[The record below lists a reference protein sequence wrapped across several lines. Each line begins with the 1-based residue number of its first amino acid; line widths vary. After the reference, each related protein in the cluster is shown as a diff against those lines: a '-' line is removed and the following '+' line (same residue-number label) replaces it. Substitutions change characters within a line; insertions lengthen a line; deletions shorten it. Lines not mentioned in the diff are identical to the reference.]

1 MNMDKEKVIEV
12 NGLAASFEDTRVLTD
27 VSFNAFKGDITVV
40 LGASGSGKS
49 TVLNHLLGLL
59 PVEQGYVSVLGKD
72 ISKITETEQLNLYLQ
87 MGVFYQSG
95 ALLNSMTVGENI
107 ALPLKQHS
115 SLPDSLI
122 NEIVYMKLGLVNLQQ
137 AFHMFPSQL
146 SGGMLKRAAL
156 ARAIVMDPP
165 LLFCDEPG
173 AGLDPLSLASLDKLI
188 LNLQKQLGISVL
200 MVTHEVSSI
209 MRIADRIVFLED
221 GKVAFEGSLKHALE
235 TDVSSVHDFFSVIN
249 EAERLKLP

>member
-1 MNMDKEKVIEV
+1 MALK
-12 NGLAASFEDTRVLTD
+12 D
-27 VSFNAFKGDITVV
+27 VSFTVPDGEFLIV
-40 LGASGSGKS
+40 IGLSGSGKS

-249 EAERLKLP
+249 EAERFKLP

>member
-12 NGLAASFEDTRVLTD
+12 KGLAASFDNTVVLSE
-27 VSFNAFKGDITVV
+27 VSFKAYKGDITVV

-49 TVLNHLLGLL
+49 TVLNHLLGLI
-59 PVEQGYVSVLGKD
+59 PVEKGFISVLGKD
-72 ISKITETEQLNLYLQ
+72 ISKITEAEQINLYLQ

-95 ALLNSMTVGENI
+95 ALLSSMTVGENI

-115 SLPDSLI
+115 NLPDSLI
-122 NEIVYMKLGLVNLQQ
+122 EEIVYMKLGLVNLQH
-137 AFHMFPSQL
+137 AFHLFPSQL

-173 AGLDPLSLASLDKLI
+173 AGLDPISLASLDELI
-188 LNLQKQLGISVL
+188 INLRKQLGISVL
-200 MVTHEVSSI
+200 MVTHEVTSI
-209 MRIADRIVFLED
+209 MRIADRIVYLEN
-221 GKVAFEGSLKHALE
+221 GVVAFEGSLKKALE
-235 TDVSSVHDFFSVIN
+235 SDIASVKQFFTVIN
-249 EAERLKLP
+249 EVDRFK

>member
-1 MNMDKEKVIEV
+1 MDKERVIDV
-12 NGLAASFEDTRVLTD
+12 NGLGASFDDTVVLSD
-27 VSFNAFKGDITVV
+27 VNFSAYKGDITVV

-49 TVLNHLLGLL
+49 TVLNHLLGLI
-59 PVEQGYVSVLGKD
+59 PVEKGFISVLGKD
-72 ISKITETEQLNLYLQ
+72 ISNITEAEQLNLYLQ

-115 SLPDSLI
+115 NLPDSLI
-122 NEIVYMKLGLVNLQQ
+122 EEIVYMKLGLVNLQH
-137 AFHMFPSQL
+137 AFHLFPSQL

-173 AGLDPLSLASLDKLI
+173 AGLDPISLASLDELI
-188 LNLQKQLGISVL
+188 INLQKQLGISVL
-200 MVTHEVSSI
+200 MVTHEVTSI
-209 MRIADRIVFLED
+209 MRIADRIVYLEN
-221 GKVAFEGSLKHALE
+221 GVVAFEGSLKKALE
-235 TDVSSVHDFFSVIN
+235 SDIDSVKHFFSVIN
-249 EAERLKLP
+249 EADRYK

>member
-12 NGLAASFEDTRVLTD
+12 NGLAASFEDTRVLSG

-49 TVLNHLLGLL
+49 TVLNHLLGLI
-59 PVEQGYVSVLGKD
+59 PVEEGFVSVLGKD
-72 ISKITETEQLNLYLQ
+72 ISKITEAEQINLYLQ

-173 AGLDPLSLASLDKLI
+173 AGLDPISLASLDELI
-188 LNLQKQLGISVL
+188 LNLQKQLGITVL

-235 TDVSSVHDFFSVIN
+235 TDISSVRDFFSVIN
-249 EAERLKLP
+249 EAHRFKV

>member
-1 MNMDKEKVIEV
+1 MDKERVIDV
-12 NGLAASFEDTRVLTD
+12 NGLGASFDDTVVLSD
-27 VSFNAFKGDITVV
+27 VNFSAYKGDITVV

-49 TVLNHLLGLL
+49 TVLNHLLGLI
-59 PVEQGYVSVLGKD
+59 PVEKGFISVLGKD
-72 ISKITETEQLNLYLQ
+72 ISNITEAEQLNLYLQ

-115 SLPDSLI
+115 NLPDSLI
-122 NEIVYMKLGLVNLQQ
+122 EEIVYMKLGLVNLQH
-137 AFHMFPSQL
+137 AFHLFPSQL

-173 AGLDPLSLASLDKLI
+173 AGLDPISLASLDELI
-188 LNLQKQLGISVL
+188 INLQKQLGISVL
-200 MVTHEVSSI
+200 MVTHEVTSI
-209 MRIADRIVFLED
+209 MRIADRIVYLEN
-221 GKVAFEGSLKHALE
+221 GVVAFEGSLKKALE
-235 TDVSSVHDFFSVIN
+235 SDIDSVKHFFSVIN
-249 EAERLKLP
+249 EADRFK